1 MLLSRSIMSPMPGKH
16 RSHKQRLLP
25 GVSGAAGGN
34 GVAPPAD
41 VPRLEIRDL
50 RLVIA
55 IAEEGSLTLAGT
67 RLNVTQPALS
77 RHLKLL
83 EGRLGTPLFART
95 GARLRLLPAGERLL
109 RHAREVIDRVA
120 HAERDVRESEHTA
133 REVLRVG
140 TECHTAYHWLPSIL
154 GRYGALHPRVDVEIA
169 FEVAR
174 QPLKPLL
181 AGALDVA
188 LLSEG
193 YVGRGLAI
201 TRLFTDEF
209 VAVVAPGHP
218 WAGRAYVMPEDFS
231 TARVLLLV
239 PPRDSTVVRQFLE
252 PAGVRPR
259 QMVDVQ
265 LIGALSSLVAAQLG
279 VGVLASWTIAP
290 ELRAGR
296 LVAVRLGKEGLKRLW
311 VAAVQ
316 RPRFKERAVQD
327 FVRLLATSGPASGL
341 DAIPASR
348 A

>member
-1 MLLSRSIMSPMPGKH
+1 MTSVPGRQ
-16 RSHKQRLLP
+16 RSHKRRLL
-25 GVSGAAGGN
+25 SGGGGN
-34 GVAPPAD
+34 GAATAPDA
-41 VPRLEIRDL
+41 PRLEIRDL

-55 IAEEGSLTLAGT
+55 VAEEGSLTLAGM

-83 EGRLGTPLFART
+83 EGRLGTALFART
-95 GARLRLLPAGERLL
+95 GTRLRLLPAGERLL
-109 RHAREVIDRVA
+109 RHAREVMDKVVS
-120 HAERDVRESEHTA
+120 AERDVRDPEQGA
-133 REVLRVG
+133 RDVLRVG
-140 TECHTAYHWLPSIL
+140 TECHTAYHWLPTIL
-154 GRYGALHPRVDVEIA
+154 GRYTALHPRVEVEIA
-169 FEVAR
+169 FEAAR

-181 AGALDVA
+181 EGRLDVA

-218 WAGRAYVMPEDFS
+218 WAGRAFVTPEDFS
-231 TARVLLLV
+231 VVRLLLLV

-252 PAGVRPR
+252 PAGVKPR
-259 QMVDVQ
+259 QLVDVQ

-296 LVAVRLGKEGLKRLW
+296 LVAIRLGPEGLKRLW

-316 RPRFKERAVQD
+316 RPRFKDRAVQD

-341 DAIPASR
+341 EALAPAR

>member
-1 MLLSRSIMSPMPGKH
+1 MSRMPARHSI
-16 RSHKQRLLP
+16 HKQRLSP
-25 GVSGAAGGN
+25 EAPRGNGQPAAG
-34 GVAPPAD
+34 D

-55 IAEEGSLTLAGT
+55 VAEEGSLTLAGT

-83 EGRLGTPLFART
+83 EGRLGTALFART
-95 GARLRLLPAGERLL
+95 GTRLRLLPAGERLL
-109 RHAREVIDRVA
+109 RHAREVIARVADAERDVRDPA
-120 HAERDVRESEHTA
+120 HAERD
-133 REVLRVG
+133 VLRVG
-140 TECHTAYHWLPSIL
+140 TECHTAYHWLPTIL
-154 GRYGALHPRVDVEIA
+154 GRYTALHPRVEVEIA
-169 FEVAR
+169 FEAAR

-181 AGALDVA
+181 AGSLDVA
-188 LLSEG
+188 LLSDG

-218 WAGRAYVMPEDFS
+218 WAGRAFVEPQDFAA
-231 TARVLLLV
+231 ARLLLLV

-252 PAGVRPR
+252 PAGVKAR

-265 LIGALSSLVAAQLG
+265 LIGAMSSLVAAQLG
-279 VGVLASWTIAP
+279 VGVLAGWTIAP

-296 LVAVRLGKEGLKRLW
+296 LVAVRLGREGLKRLW

-316 RPRFKERAVQD
+316 RPRFKDRAVQD
-327 FVRLLATSGPASGL
+327 FVRLLATSGPATGL
-341 DAIPASR
+341 EAAQPTRS
-348 A
+348 